1 MNPRGWVV
9 MSRPA
14 FDHGREKNL
23 RYHSTEFTK
32 AGRETVARRANP
44 GREYFSRR
52 YERGCVRTWIGTD

>member
-1 MNPRGWVV
+1 